1 MDKKVNTHQLDFFEP
16 GASFPVT
23 DNGGGGLSNHPLNN
37 KKIAF
42 DPAILLMQLKDR
54 APNTRIK
61 VKTSAKLVT
70 AVNIREDDK
79 AITVTI
85 NPHKWRGEK
94 KVARLEEWVYKTVAE
109 DSS

>member
-1 MDKKVNTHQLDFFEP
+1 MNKKVNTRQLDFSKP

-23 DNGGGGLSNHPLNN
+23 DNGGDGLSNHHPNN
-37 KKIAF
+37 KKITF
-42 DPAILLMQLKDR
+42 DPAILLMQLKDM

-79 AITVTI
+79 SITVTI
-85 NPHKWRGEK
+85 NPQKWRGEK
-94 KVARLEEWVYKTVAE
+94 KVAFLEDWLTKAVGRE
-109 DSS
+109 